1 MSKSSVRRGSAMR
14 HSWYEAT
21 DEQNKLKAKK
31 RNIKASLESKQEAD
45 KRKDKLGAISS
56 NFNQINN

>member
-1 MSKSSVRRGSAMR
+1 MRR
-14 HSWYEAT
+14 SWYEAT

-31 RNIKASLESKQEAD
+31 RNIKASLESKQEAE